1 MRKIWFA
8 VLLLLGAGLTTSA
21 NAAMPDP
28 PGQVAP
34 GETPVHAAYLFA
46 HMTHADYGGLYYS
59 VSTDGLHWRRLNEG
73 ERIAQDYHGHA
84 SICRGHDG
92 RYYLAGNRS
101 DGAPDINFWVS
112 DDLHTWQKYSDY
124 SPDLTAVPNYPTA
137 LKRIGAP
144 KLYYDS
150 PSKQYVLTWH
160 TPHKMEVNDMPE
172 PYWASQ
178 RTLFVTSVDLKTF
191 TGPPRRLF
199 TWDRATIDTVLCKEG
214 DTYYALI
221 KDEMYPTLKHRQGK
235 TIRICSSEEL
245 LGPYSE
251 PGEPISPSFR
261 EAPTLIPSPNGQAWY
276 LYYEQY
282 PGISY
287 GLSVTDKLSEPWLQ
301 VSGYTHFADWD
312 RYSLPPRVRYGCML
326 AISQAEYDALVKK
339 FGVE

>member
-261 EAPTLIPSPNGQAWY
+261 EAPTLIHLPN
-276 LYYEQY
+276 L
-282 PGISY
+282 I
-287 GLSVTDKLSEPWLQ
+287 
-301 VSGYTHFADWD
+301 
-312 RYSLPPRVRYGCML
+312 R
-326 AISQAEYDALVKK
+326 
-339 FGVE
+339 